1 MFRHT
6 RLALSFVMPDPD
18 RASRPL
24 SSVGSAAKDICLENR
39 RAPRRV
45 PPSNSRGWLR
55 FSKHIPFSAA
65 LLAIGRRP
73 AKRLSLRFLPRQDS
87 GEPFGPVT
95 AGYRA
100 KVAIFLPRQ
109 DSQGRPSPVAAGKR
123 GLSVRTCSRQDQTA
137 RYNPVAAELLGHPSD
152 SARQSLP
159 KREKRSGAGGFSGQA
174 HFFCAWNEN
183 PERSGALK
191 RSTIVIEKRS
201 DL

>member
-24 SSVGSAAKDICLENR
+24 SSVAPLR
-39 RAPRRV
+39 RIYAWKTVALRATPPTAPRRA

-73 AKRLSLRFLPRQDS
+73 AKGLSLRFLPRQDS

-100 KVAIFLPRQ
+100 KMAVFLPRQ
-109 DSQGRPSPVAAGKR
+109 DSRTPLIPVAASSGATGQLRYMSSSTSRALVIQNKPWSWASMR
-123 GLSVRTCSRQDQTA
+123 SQIVLKSSVFSSKLSLSTSRI
-137 RYNPVAAELLGHPSD
+137 R
-152 SARQSLP
+152 SLP
-159 KREKRSGAGGFSGQA
+159 S
-174 HFFCAWNEN
+174 W
-183 PERSGALK
+183 
-191 RSTIVIEKRS
+191 
-201 DL
+201 